1 MQQQKKVTRFV
12 LPAVALAVLIA
23 MFIFLLAPTEAAPAR
38 EDAATAAWE
47 VVADG
52 LANPRHL
59 TFGPDGA
66 LYVAEAG
73 AGGSGI
79 CIPGPEG
86 IDQCFGETGAIT
98 RVEFDAGWMPT
109 GQAQIITGLPSL
121 GDEGTGNAA
130 TGAHAVA
137 FDGADMYA
145 LTGLGGNPT
154 LRDSCGALEPV
165 GGDFAQLLST
175 GPGDAFAAWV
185 DLGDYERD
193 ENPDGGM
200 VDTNPFYLLRVTD
213 GFLVADAG
221 ANALLHVTD
230 AGVIS
235 TVAVFPDRM
244 IEFPPGTGNMIPLQA
259 VPTAVVVGPDGAYYV
274 GQLTGG
280 PFPAGAANVWRVE
293 PGSDPEVYA
302 EGFTNILDL
311 DFAAD
316 GSLYVL
322 EMATN
327 GLASGDP
334 TGAVT
339 RIGMDGSRS
348 VVAREGLITP
358 TGMTIGPDHALYVS
372 NFGTSP
378 TDGQVVRIPTALS
391 EAADFAAFLNGGNE
405 VPAVDSAANGVAR
418 LHLADDGTLSWE
430 IAVRDIADITAAHIH
445 LAPAGS
451 NGPVIIPLYT
461 GVGDFDPDNPI
472 MGSAMLTPEQIED
485 LLAGNYYV
493 NVHTAL
499 NPSGEMRGQI
509 YPAHTW
515 AFAAMLSGANEVPP
529 VDSPAT
535 GQALLTLS
543 ADMSELHYRL
553 MVNDLDG
560 ATAAHIHE
568 APAGSNGPVIFP
580 LFTGGPPPLEQ
591 GSPVSDTLAPTISQ
605 VAALVAGDY
614 YVNVH
619 TPANPGG
626 EIRGQVGMAMPRMD
640 SHALLTGGEENP
652 AVDTDAVGLGTFHL
666 SADLSTLDFH
676 LAVADI
682 ENVTAAHL
690 HTGWPGVNGG
700 VAHALFLGGPPPL
713 EPGSPVNGLIAMDAQ
728 SVLDLW
734 SGYYY
739 ANVHTTANPGGEI
752 RGQVE
757 GASLFTADLSGANEV
772 PPNGST
778 GTGRG
783 VLALSDDASTLYY
796 RVMVADIEHITAS
809 HIHNGPAGENGPVVF
824 PLFTG
829 GPPPFDVD
837 NPVSGSVA
845 MTDENVFDLIAG
857 NYYVNVHTTHLP
869 AGEIRGQVMP
879 EEVPMHLS
887 AALAGDQ
894 EVPPV
899 ITDATGQGRFTFDAG
914 TSTLHYYVAVADID
928 NVTASHIHKAPVGVN
943 GPIIFPLYMGGG
955 TFDPDHPVGGGVA
968 LGAEH
973 LVDLLT
979 GYYYVNVH
987 TTDHPSGEIRGQIA
1001 PVPVQTQ
1008 WFSFM
1013 PIIAASE

>member
-1 MQQQKKVTRFV
+1 MQQNKKVTRYL
-12 LPAVALAVLIA
+12 LPAVALAALVAL
-23 MFIFLLAPTEAAPAR
+23 FLFSLTPTEAAPAH
-38 EDAATAAWE
+38 EDGATAAWQ
-47 VVADG
+47 VIADG
-52 LANPRHL
+52 LASPRHL

-73 AGGSGI
+73 VGGDGA
-79 CIPGPEG
+79 CVVGPDG
-86 IDQCFGETGAIT
+86 GDLCFGDSGAVT
-98 RVEFDAGWMPT
+98 KVTLDADMMPT
-109 GQAQIITGLPSL
+109 DQTQIITGLPSL
-121 GDEGTGNAA
+121 GNEAADDVTGP
-130 TGAHAVA
+130 GAVA
-137 FDGADMYA
+137 FDGTDMIVV
-145 LTGLGGNPT
+145 TGLGNDPT
-154 LRDSCGALEPV
+154 VRDTGGALETV
-165 GGDFAQLLST
+165 GGDLAQLLTT
-175 GPGDAFAAWV
+175 GPGDDFAAWV

-193 ENPDGGM
+193 ENPAGNPL
-200 VDTNPFYLLRVTD
+200 DTNPFDVERISGGY
-213 GFLVADAG
+213 LVADAG
-221 ANALLHVTD
+221 GNSLLQVTD
-230 AGVIS
+230 GGVIS
-235 TVAVFPDRM
+235 TVAVFPATM
-244 IEFPPGTGNMIPLQA
+244 VEFPPGSGSMMPMEA
-259 VPTAVVVGPDGAYYV
+259 VPTSVIVGPDGAYYV
-274 GQLTGG
+274 SQLTGF
-280 PFPAGAANVWRVE
+280 PFPPGGASVWRVE
-293 PGSDPEVYA
+293 PGGEPEVYA
-302 EGFTNILDL
+302 GGFTNILDTA
-311 DFAAD
+311 FAAD

-322 EMATN
+322 EMFTH
-327 GLASGDP
+327 GMLSDDP
-334 TGAVT
+334 TGAIT
-339 RIGMDGSRS
+339 RIGANGSRT
-348 VVAREGLITP
+348 VVAREGLIVP
-358 TGMTIGPDHALYVS
+358 TGLTIGPDHALYVS
-372 NFGTSP
+372 NFGAGP
-378 TDGQVVRIPTALS
+378 AGQVVRIPTVLS

-405 VPAVDSAANGVAR
+405 VSPVDTDASGVAR
-418 LHLADDGTLSWE
+418 FHLADDGTLSWE

-451 NGPVIIPLYT
+451 NGSVIIPLYT
-461 GVGDFDPDNPI
+461 GTGDFDTDHPLS
-472 MGSAMLTPEQIED
+472 GSIMLTPEQIGD

-535 GQALLTLS
+535 GQALMTLS
-543 ADMSELHYRL
+543 ADMSELNYRL

-580 LFTGGPPPLEQ
+580 LFTGGPPPLEA

-626 EIRGQVGMAMPRMD
+626 EIRGQVAMATSRAD

-652 AVDTDAVGLGTFHL
+652 AVATDAVGLGTFHL

-676 LAVADI
+676 LAVSDI

-690 HTGWPGVNGG
+690 HIGWPGMNGS
-700 VAHALFLGGPPPL
+700 VAHPLFLGGPPPL
-713 EPGSPVNGLIAMDAQ
+713 EPGSPVNGLIVLDAQ

-772 PPNGST
+772 PSNGSQAS
-778 GTGRG
+778 GRA

-796 RVMVADIEHITAS
+796 RVMVNDIEHITAS
-809 HIHNGPAGENGPVVF
+809 HIHKAPVGENGPVIF
-824 PLFTG
+824 PLFLG
-829 GPPPFDVD
+829 SPPPFDVD
-837 NPVSGSVA
+837 NPISGILPL
-845 MTDENVFDLIAG
+845 TDENLFDLIAG

-869 AGEIRGQVMP
+869 AGEIRGQVMAD
-879 EEVPMHLS
+879 EVPAHLS
-887 AALAGDQ
+887 AMLDGDQ

-899 ITDATGQGRFTFDAG
+899 TTDATGQGRFTFDRSTG
-914 TSTLHYYVAVADID
+914 TLHYYVAVADID
-928 NVTASHIHKAPVGVN
+928 NVTASHIHQAPVGVN
-943 GPIIFPLYMGGG
+943 GPVIFPLYLGGG
-955 TFDPDHPVGGGVA
+955 MFDPDHPIGGGLA
-968 LGAEH
+968 LRAEN

-1001 PVPVQTQ
+1001 PVPVQTE
-1008 WFSFM
+1008 WYSFM